1 MNDAGWTLETL
12 KEHFDDLRAA
22 DQRALQIKEVGDGKA
37 LDLQKETQQYKDEKA
52 NELREQI
59 NSERNLYVTRAEFK
73 PVLDYIAAEQGKSTG
88 LNAAWVLVSGA
99 IVVAVAIIGIVV
111 KLK

>member
-1 MNDAGWTLETL
+1 MSEWTIDTL

-22 DQRALQIKEVGDGKA
+22 DQRALQIKEVGDAKA

-59 NSERNLYVTRAEFK
+59 GSERGNYTTRAEMK
-73 PVLDYIAAEQGKSTG
+73 PVLDFVASQQGSSKGSDKT
-88 LNAAWVLVSGA
+88 LNFILMALVA
-99 IVVAVAIIGIVV
+99 LNIIIGFVLR
-111 KLK
+111 K